1 MLSNVRHFFERHIN
15 VPGHAD
21 KGDLAH
27 RLQVAT
33 AALLYEVMRMGSTLK
48 DAERH
53 AVIAAIEAR
62 FALTTEETAALLRL
76 AEARAKDA
84 TDYYEFTA
92 LINQHFTAEQKE
104 QVVEYLWQV
113 ACADREIDRFERTLV
128 NKIADLLYV
137 PRAAQVAARER
148 ALRVVLANGENAA
161 G

>member
-1 MLSNVRHFFERHIN
+1 MLSTVRHFFERHIH
-15 VPGHAD
+15 VSSQAE
-21 KGDLAH
+21 KGDLNH

-33 AALLYEVMRMGSTLK
+33 AALLYEVMRMGNEFK

-53 AVIAAIEAR
+53 MVTAAIEAR
-62 FALTTEETAALLRL
+62 FALTAEETAALLRR

-148 ALRVVLANGENAA
+148 ALRVVLAGGGAS
-161 G
+161 GS